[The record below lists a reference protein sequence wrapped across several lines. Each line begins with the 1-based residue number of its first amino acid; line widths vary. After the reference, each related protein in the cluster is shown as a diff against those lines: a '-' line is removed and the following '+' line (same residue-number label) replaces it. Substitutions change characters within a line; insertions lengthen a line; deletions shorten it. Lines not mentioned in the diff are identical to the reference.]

1 MIDNTSNPATEQ
13 QLRSSIKRHDIIN
26 SLIEKH
32 NFVSY
37 LEIGIFDGYTFNRV
51 NCSLKHGVD
60 PGAEGLLIPQV
71 THRMTSDD
79 FFEICDTTYD
89 IILID
94 GLHEYKQVIK
104 DFNNSIKA
112 INKNGYIL
120 FHDCN
125 PPDEI
130 SQTVPRRSISWNGDV
145 WKAFMLIKRANPNA
159 SVIDS
164 DFGIGIVPAQ
174 NLYPVQNIENFH
186 IEWQEFDQNRS
197 EFLGLVSVEEI
208 NI

>member
-1 MIDNTSNPATEQ
+1 MIDNTSNPAIEQ

-26 SLIEKH
+26 SLIAKH
-32 NFVSY
+32 NFASY

-60 PGAEGLLIPQV
+60 PGAEGMLVSQV

-89 IILID
+89 IIFID

-104 DFNNSIKA
+104 DFNNSIKV

-120 FHDCN
+120 LHDCN

-145 WKAFMLIKRANPNA
+145 WKAFILIKRENPNA

-164 DFGIGIVPAQ
+164 DFGIGLVPAQ
-174 NLYPVQNIENFH
+174 NLHSVQNIENFQ

-208 NI
+208 TI